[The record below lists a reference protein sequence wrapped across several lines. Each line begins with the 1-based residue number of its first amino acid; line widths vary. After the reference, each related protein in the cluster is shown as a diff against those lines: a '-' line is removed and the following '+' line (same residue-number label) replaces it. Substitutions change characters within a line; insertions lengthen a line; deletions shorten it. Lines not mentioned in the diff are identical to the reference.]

1 MRKVNE
7 INAMYSSV
15 TRIVVVTD
23 SSDLVKKGAW
33 GEEVHKSVSTR
44 LVRELYSELEVE
56 VRALERRGCCV
67 QFWLL

>member
-1 MRKVNE
+1 M
-7 INAMYSSV
+7 A
-15 TRIVVVTD
+15 TD

-33 GEEVHKSVSTR
+33 GEELDKSLNTR

-67 QFWLL
+67 QFWLQ